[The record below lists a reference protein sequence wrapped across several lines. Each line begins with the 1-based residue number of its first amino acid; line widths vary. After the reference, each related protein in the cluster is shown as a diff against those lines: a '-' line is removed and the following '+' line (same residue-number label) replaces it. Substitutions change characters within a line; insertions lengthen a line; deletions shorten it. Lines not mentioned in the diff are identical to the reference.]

1 MKQGKTITQ
10 LAMEIERQQAA
21 KQDFIADTRMMRI
34 ATNGDGNGV
43 QVEVDNVG
51 RFGIRETAHRQIGA
65 KTGIPAKYYD
75 RMLVEN
81 PGLLATN
88 VNAWFAAEPERR
100 MLRTLDGNARALL
113 TDRYQR
119 IDNEHIAEV
128 VLPILAQTPGIRIA
142 SAEITDRRLYIKAVN
157 EQVRDEVKV
166 GDVVEAGVMITNSE
180 IGHGAVSISPIVHRL
195 VCLNGMVVNDQKYRR
210 NHVGSR
216 ADATDPVYA
225 MLSDETLRADD
236 RAILLKVRD
245 VVRSALDRALFG
257 QTVERMR
264 AAAEGERMKDPVA
277 GIERL
282 ASKMGL
288 LEGEKPSILRHLIDG
303 GDLSK
308 WGMLNAV
315 TRAAHDVDSYDRSTE
330 LEEIG
335 GRILDLKVSEWREL
349 AAAA

>member
-21 KQDFIADTRMMRI
+21 KQDFIADTRLVRM
-34 ATNGDGNGV
+34 APTELGNGV
-43 QVEVDNVG
+43 RVEIDEVG
-51 RFGIRETAHRQIGA
+51 SFGIRETAHRQIGA

-75 RMLVEN
+75 RMLTEN
-81 PGLLATN
+81 PSLLATN

-100 MLRTLDGNARALL
+100 MIRTLDGHARALL

-128 VLPILAQTPGIRIA
+128 VLPILAETPGIRIA
-142 SAEITDRRLYIKAVN
+142 SAEITERRLYIKAVN
-157 EQVRDEVKV
+157 EQVHDEVKV

-180 IGHGAVSISPIVHRL
+180 IGHGAVSISPLVHRL
-195 VCLNGMVVNDQKYRR
+195 VCLNGMVAPDQKYRR
-210 NHVGSR
+210 NHVGAR
-216 ADATDPVYA
+216 ADAADPVYA
-225 MLSDETLRADD
+225 MLSDEALRADD
-236 RAILLKVRD
+236 KAILLKVRD
-245 VVRSALDRALFG
+245 VVRAALDRAMFG

-264 AAAEGERMKDPVA
+264 ASTEGERLKDPVA

-282 ASKMGL
+282 ATKMGI
-288 LEGEKPSILRHLIDG
+288 LEGEKPSVLRHLIEG
-303 GDLSK
+303 GDLSR